1 MVIQEQIGVLVST
14 ILIVSQLSL
23 IIGDNFFFKWS
34 TRLVIGFSVI
44 HAQIWGLYWSNQYAI
59 APIMKGELIWI
70 IPLLLGLMMYTRL
83 SKKYAWISKYPMG
96 VQLGVGFGVVVV
108 SMIRSQIL
116 DQIRMTITD
125 ITGATSP
132 YALLNGLLVLIG
144 TVTVTTFF
152 FFTREHTGLIGKSA
166 YIGRAFIMSSIA
178 VIWAGDYIWAMSM
191 LAGQL
196 QYLIRDFFFGL
207 ILGGA

>member
-1 MVIQEQIGVLVST
+1 MIQEQLGVLVSA

-23 IIGDNFFFKWS
+23 IAGDNFFFKWS

-44 HAQIWGLYWSNQYAI
+44 HAQIWGLYWSNRYAI
-59 APIMKGELIWI
+59 EPIMKGELIWI
-70 IPLLLGLMMYTRL
+70 IPLVLGLMMYTRL

-96 VQLGVGFGVVVV
+96 LQLGVGFGVVVV

-125 ITGATSP
+125 ITGASSP
-132 YALLNGLLVLIG
+132 YVLLNGLLVFIG
-144 TVTVTTFF
+144 TITVTTFF
-152 FFTREHTGLIGKSA
+152 FFTKEHTGILGKSA
-166 YIGRAFIMSSIA
+166 YVGRAFIMASIA

-191 LAGQL
+191 MAGQL
-196 QYLIRDFFFGL
+196 QYLIRDFLFGL
-207 ILGGA
+207 VLGGS

>member
-1 MVIQEQIGVLVST
+1 MIQEQLGVLVSA

-23 IIGDNFFFKWS
+23 IAGDNFFFKWS

-44 HAQIWGLYWSNQYAI
+44 HAQIWGLYWSNRYAVE
-59 APIMKGELIWI
+59 PIMKGELIWI

-83 SKKYAWISKYPMG
+83 WKKYAWISKYPMG
-96 VQLGVGFGVVVV
+96 LQLGVGFGVVVV

-132 YALLNGLLVLIG
+132 YALLNGALVLIG
-144 TVTVTTFF
+144 TITVTTFF
-152 FFTREHTGLIGKSA
+152 FFTKEHTGIIGKSA
-166 YIGRAFIMSSIA
+166 YVGRAFIMSSIA

-191 LAGQL
+191 MAGQL
-196 QYLIRDFFFGL
+196 QYLVRDFFFGL
-207 ILGGA
+207 ILGGS